1 MLSLFKE
8 EKEYRKLFSAGVLNG
23 IGDRFSQ
30 VAVLALLLELTGS
43 GFAVGLTLAI
53 RVIPFLL
60 FAPLGGW
67 LSDKFSKRSI
77 LVLTDLIRIFFALSF
92 LFVKSPDQVWIIYV
106 GTFILG
112 AGEAIYAPARK
123 SIIPIIVNQYNLVK
137 VNSLEQVMIGFI
149 LIGGSLSGGVA
160 SYYLGPNITFGAN
173 AVSFLL
179 AALILSRMQVK
190 KESVNEI
197 ISESTQRENT
207 IAFLFSSSLLLLL
220 LGSEFLIPLLNG
232 IDNVLISVYAV
243 EEFHLGDLGVGIF
256 YGSLGIGLM
265 LSFIVGE
272 RLHNHLLII
281 GFSVLIFEGLFLI
294 ILSEVHSVSIAV
306 LVYITIGFC
315 AGVGGTCFD
324 STLMKI
330 VPKNKQGSVFG
341 LFATI
346 SNSMI
351 GISMFGAGIALEY
364 ADNRWLGMLG
374 GAGFMIAGVLLLAVY
389 LSLKNNKDKMPSG
402 RESDVNA

>member
-1 MLSLFKE
+1 
-8 EKEYRKLFSAGVLNG
+8 
-23 IGDRFSQ
+23 
-30 VAVLALLLELTGS
+30 
-43 GFAVGLTLAI
+43 
-53 RVIPFLL
+53 
-60 FAPLGGW
+60 
-67 LSDKFSKRSI
+67 
-77 LVLTDLIRIFFALSF
+77 
-92 LFVKSPDQVWIIYV
+92 
-106 GTFILG
+106 
-112 AGEAIYAPARK
+112 
-123 SIIPIIVNQYNLVK
+123 
-137 VNSLEQVMIGFI
+137 
-149 LIGGSLSGGVA
+149 
-160 SYYLGPNITFGAN
+160 
-173 AVSFLL
+173 
-179 AALILSRMQVK
+179 MQVK

-324 STLMKI
+324 STLMRI

-374 GAGFMIAGVLLLAVY
+374 GAGFMVAGLLLLALY

-402 RESDVNA
+402 RGTDVNA